1 MKIEF
6 DDILDELEQNI
17 KDLKQHTKELSE
29 AIDTFEKVVK
39 NKRWHVTSKHFIL
52 KQLKQLEVVVINLKI
67 ESKRLREPN
76 SIDVIADKIEK
87 VIEQIEQEVVDN

>member
-1 MKIEF
+1 M
-6 DDILDELEQNI
+6 
-17 KDLKQHTKELSE
+17 
-29 AIDTFEKVVK
+29 
-39 NKRWHVTSKHFIL
+39 TSKHFIL

>member
-39 NKRWHVTSKHFIL
+39 NKR
-52 KQLKQLEVVVINLKI
+52 
-67 ESKRLREPN
+67 
-76 SIDVIADKIEK
+76 
-87 VIEQIEQEVVDN
+87 